1 MTVLK
6 AINVNPDV
14 FKEFRKISI
23 EEGKTVGKM
32 LEILIEAY
40 KKQQEVKEDGQVL
53 ANQKQC

>member
-6 AINVNPDV
+6 AINVNPEV

-23 EEGKTVGKM
+23 EEGQTVGRM

-53 ANQKQC
+53 ADQEQR